1 MKILHRLV
9 ILCCAAAFAAG
20 AHATLQSPAVSSGA
34 GSHGHA
40 SLYSFSDLYRLTV
53 NGATPEP
60 IGIASFNTE
69 PQQVRVATV
78 QAAAGP
84 EVRFSITPVPGPGR
98 WMLLLAGLAAAAWVA
113 HRRLTRAL

>member
-20 AHATLQSPAVSSGA
+20 AHATIQSPAVSSQ
-34 GSHGHA
+34 GHP

-60 IGIASFNTE
+60 IGVSSFNHE

-78 QAAAGP
+78 QAAAAP